1 MWLSTKQPEL
11 NRMLTEDNH
20 SSAPQTFPIL
30 SLYVHLLNNYSEWLL
45 SRLDQHLGTHV
56 VTLNAEM
63 TMMAEQNPDLYRAID
78 AADLV
83 IPDGSGVVIYMR
95 LRGIKQQRCPGIELA
110 ESLITE
116 IGKSGRDSLICF
128 FGGTPETA
136 VKAVENWQQKF
147 SSLNIL
153 SQDGYISGEEEI
165 EWKKTLKQKQPQIIF
180 VGIGVPRQELW
191 IEENRH
197 LCPNSIWVGV
207 GGSFDIWAGNKLR
220 APKWLRNN
228 NLEWSYRLYQEPW
241 RWRRMLS
248 LPRFFWRSLLPS
260 KLDN

>member
-1 MWLSTKQPEL
+1 
-11 NRMLTEDNH
+11 MLTTESNLP
-20 SSAPQTFPIL
+20 APQTFPIL
-30 SLYVHLLNNYSEWLL
+30 SLYVHLLRDYSSWLL
-45 SRLDQHLGTHV
+45 ARLDNNIGTHV

-63 TMMAEQNPDLYRAID
+63 TMMAEENSALSQAIKS
-78 AADLV
+78 ADLV
-83 IPDGSGVVIYMR
+83 IPDGSGIIIYMR
-95 LRGIKQQRCPGIELA
+95 LRGVKHQRCPGIELA
-110 ESLITE
+110 ESLVTK
-116 IGKSGRDSLICF
+116 IGQAANAYSVCF

-136 VKAVENWQQKF
+136 VQAVKAWQQKF
-147 SSLNIL
+147 PSLNIL
-153 SQDGYISGEEEI
+153 SQDGYISGEEEMK
-165 EWKKTLKQKQPQIIF
+165 WKQTLQEKQPQIIF

-207 GGSFDIWAGNKLR
+207 GGSFDIWAGNKSR

-248 LPRFFWRSLLPS
+248 LPKFLWRSLLA
-260 KLDN
+260 